1 MYIRHNISAMNTA
14 RQLQQA
20 NKGINKNTEKLA
32 TSLRINRAGDDVAGL
47 SISEK
52 LRAQIAGL
60 SKASKNTQDGISL
73 IQTGEGALAEVN
85 NILVR
90 GRELAVQAANDTNTA
105 DDRQQLQKEYTALLE
120 EVDRIGQDTEFNTMK
135 LFDGSKEALQLQLG
149 ANAHQS
155 QTLQLPQINT
165 VQLQL
170 TRTEITSHEAAMKA
184 VTALDEAAKQVTDA
198 RAQFGALQNGFGH
211 NITNLGQTGENL
223 SSADSV
229 IRDANMAFEV
239 MGLTKNEI
247 LRDTMQSALSHSEVK
262 NDWVL
267 NLLN

>member
-1 MYIRHNISAMNTA
+1 MNTA

-47 SISEK
+47 PISEK
-52 LRAQIAGL
+52 LRAQISGL
-60 SKASKNTQDGISL
+60 SKANKNTQDGISL

-85 NILVR
+85 SMLVR
-90 GRELAVQAANDTNTA
+90 GRELAVQAANDTSTA

-135 LFDGSKEALQLQLG
+135 LFDNSKEALQLQL
-149 ANAHQS
+149 
-155 QTLQLPQINT
+155 
-165 VQLQL
+165 
-170 TRTEITSHEAAMKA
+170 TRPEITLHEAAMKA
-184 VTALDEAAKQVTDA
+184 VTALDKAAKQVTDA
-198 RAQFGALQNGFGH
+198 RAQFGALQNSFGH

-223 SSADSV
+223 TSADSV

-247 LRDTMQSALSHSEVK
+247 LRDTMQSALSHSEAK